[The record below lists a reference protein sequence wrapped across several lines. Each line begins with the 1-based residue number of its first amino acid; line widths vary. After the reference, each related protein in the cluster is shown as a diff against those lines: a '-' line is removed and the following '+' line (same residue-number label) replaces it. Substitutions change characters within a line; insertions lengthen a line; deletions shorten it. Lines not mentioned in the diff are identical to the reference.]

1 MATDQE
7 IRDAGFKYIPQ
18 QKYLQNPFEL
28 PENQEPV
35 VDEGIVNTNAF
46 ANSGGGGDNNIGG
59 NLFGYGTAVQPGDK
73 SVITSGPFAGQ
84 SGYYNSPNYRGGL
97 PGNIQQKGPGRYFQY
112 DNSGKFYKDETLQP
126 KRELPSWMK
135 AAMAFAPGGTFFAD
149 KIENKMNPGYTGITQ
164 QQIDEDYGGGG
175 GSYGIAGLSDT
186 QKQYYDALAGQGFL
200 YDGPGGMKT
209 LDGKNFSRVDEDT
222 INDYFQGK
230 IDKFGSIEGYEDY
243 LNDPGINKFD
253 PTKTNA
259 QMRKNLK
266 LIYSQYKTLEGIND
280 FNYGKQA
287 KEIQDEIAAA
297 AAAKDKDAALA
308 AIKKQ
313 GEAGYNPGIHG
324 ATNYGQD
331 SEGNQSFSGE
341 SIGAGNL
348 GFGIGSDG
356 GPVSNRS
363 GKGRTGFKGGGMDA
377 SQDNFSTPTF
387 TPSPGDTGGEGGNP
401 PGNGGNGGNGGNDS
415 NNQVIN
421 NPVDISTVTKSLG
434 KFEIPYGL
442 EALLSN
448 KGKFKAVLDA
458 GDILD
463 KNLGLDFSYNQ
474 GPYGI
479 GFDTDMEGNKNLGLS
494 YNKGNISAY
503 ANTDFD
509 TPSVGFKYSKT
520 FAHGG
525 LASIL

>member
-73 SVITSGPFAGQ
+73 SVLTSGPYAGQ

-97 PGNIQQKGPGRYFQY
+97 PGNIQQKGPGRFFQY

-126 KRELPSWMK
+126 KKQLPSWMK
-135 AAMAFAPGGTFFAD
+135 AAMAFAPGGTFLAD
-149 KIENKMNPGYTGITQ
+149 KIENKMNPGYTGLTT

-209 LDGKNFSRVDEDT
+209 LDGKNFSRVDENT
-222 INDYFQGK
+222 VNDYFQGK
-230 IDKFGSIEGYEDY
+230 IDKYGSIEEYEDY
-243 LNDPGINKFD
+243 LNQD
-253 PTKTNA
+253 PTL
-259 QMRKNLK
+259 RRNLK
-266 LIYSQYKTLEGIND
+266 LVLNQYKTLKGIND

-287 KEIQDEIAAA
+287 KDIQDQIAAA
-297 AAAKDKDAALA
+297 AAAKDKEAALA
-308 AIKKQ
+308 AIKEQ
-313 GEAGYNPGIHG
+313 GEADYNPNIHG
-324 ATNYGQD
+324 PTNYGQD
-331 SEGNQSFSGE
+331 SQGNQSFSGE
-341 SIGAGNL
+341 SIGASGL

-356 GPVSNRS
+356 GPVSNRT
-363 GKGRTGFKGGGMDA
+363 GRGRTGFK
-377 SQDNFSTPTF
+377 
-387 TPSPGDTGGEGGNP
+387 
-401 PGNGGNGGNGGNDS
+401 
-415 NNQVIN
+415 
-421 NPVDISTVTKSLG
+421 
-434 KFEIPYGL
+434 Y
-442 EALLSN
+442 
-448 KGKFKAVLDA
+448 
-458 GDILD
+458 
-463 KNLGLDFSYNQ
+463 
-474 GPYGI
+474 
-479 GFDTDMEGNKNLGLS
+479 
-494 YNKGNISAY
+494 
-503 ANTDFD
+503 
-509 TPSVGFKYSKT
+509 
-520 FAHGG
+520 GG